1 MARKSKKKLV
11 ELETWADF
19 VLSEAA
25 VKVADAL
32 IEELKKN

>member
-19 VLSEAA
+19 VLKDSFRNL
-25 VKVADAL
+25 AL
-32 IEELKKN
+32 